1 MNGEKLELEAVFPSE
16 YQIRTL
22 YQQLRAR
29 NHTISHKSLPS
40 YDCHKEFVTNH
51 PYRAWFVILLNKI
64 ALGNVYIHHDNS
76 IGLNCSDEISEAQ
89 IKKILSQITSEFQ
102 PLEAV
107 PSVRLGKFFLNVAS
121 SNTLL
126 IEKLKNLGLI
136 ESQRSFIYDI

>member
-1 MNGEKLELEAVFPSE
+1 MISENLELEAVLPSPSQTE
-16 YQIRTL
+16 TL

-40 YDCHKEFVTNH
+40 YDDHKEFVINH
-51 PYRAWFVILLNKI
+51 PYRAWFIIFLNKI
-64 ALGNVYIHHDNS
+64 ALGNVYINHDNS

-89 IKKILSQITSEFQ
+89 IKKILNQITSEFH

-107 PSVRLGKFFLNVAS
+107 PSVRIGKFLNVAS
-121 SNTLL
+121 SNTILQ
-126 IEKLKNLGLI
+126 EKLKNLGLI